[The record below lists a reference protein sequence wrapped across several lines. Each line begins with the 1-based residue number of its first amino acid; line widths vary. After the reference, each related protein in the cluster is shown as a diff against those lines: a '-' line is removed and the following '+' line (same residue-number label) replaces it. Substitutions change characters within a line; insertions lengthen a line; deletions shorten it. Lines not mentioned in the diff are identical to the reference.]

1 MLACRENL
9 QEAAIL
15 AHQDRGELMNWNDEK
30 SLNWIN
36 IVIFIFL
43 VGLGIVLIA
52 KNSIAFGI
60 MSFASA
66 AIVAWKYDQVRRK

>member
-1 MLACRENL
+1 
-9 QEAAIL
+9 
-15 AHQDRGELMNWNDEK
+15 MNWNDEK

-52 KNSIAFGI
+52 KNNVTFGV

-66 AIVAWKYDQVRRK
+66 AVVAWKYDQIRRK